1 MPLNKPVHRIAIV
14 GTGVIGASW
23 AALYLARGFDVIATD
38 PAPNAE
44 ANLRKYV
51 DDAWDILT
59 TIGLSPGGRRERLSF
74 TSDMHEALSRADF
87 VQENGPERPDF
98 KVKLYADMD
107 AATPVDSLIASSSSS
122 LTMSV
127 IQAQC
132 QHPERCVIGHPFNP
146 PHIIPLVEVVGGSKT
161 SPAAIEQAMSF
172 YRSIGKKAIYLRK
185 EIPGHVANRLQT
197 ALYKEVLYLIEQG
210 VLSVADADAAVSWG
224 PGLRWGHGS
233 EPAIPPGRRCRR
245 NPALHGTPDARG
257 HREADS
263 GSWDSNDH
271 ARAKADSN
279 RRCAR
284 AGRQA
289 IGGRTREG
297 REPGDCRSAT
307 AARAAR
313 LKAREGTRLDPHI
326 YAPSAQDAQRPH
338 THDAPDDPLIDVNP
352 ARRPN

>member
-1 MPLNKPVHRIAIV
+1 MTMPLNKPVHRIAIV

-23 AALYLARGFDVIATD
+23 AALYLAHGFDVIATD

-59 TIGLSPGGRRERLSF
+59 TIGLSPRAKRERLSF
-74 TSDMHEALSRADF
+74 TSDMREALSRADF

-107 AATPVDSLIASSSSS
+107 AATPADSLIASSSSS
-122 LTMSV
+122 LTMST

-146 PHIIPLVEVVGGSKT
+146 PHIIPLIEVVGGSKT

-172 YRSIGKKAIYLRK
+172 YRSIGKKAIHLRK

-224 PGLRWGHGS
+224 PGLRWGVMGPNLQFHLGGGTGGIQHFMDHLMPGVI
-233 EPAIPPGRRCRR
+233 EKLIPV
-245 NPALHGTPDARG
+245 LGTPTITPELKRTVTEGVLEQAGKRSVEELAQG
-257 HREADS
+257 ENQVIVGLLRL
-263 GSWDSNDH
+263 
-271 ARAKADSN
+271 RAQH
-279 RRCAR
+279 
-284 AGRQA
+284 G
-289 IGGRTREG
+289 
-297 REPGDCRSAT
+297 
-307 AARAAR
+307 
-313 LKAREGTRLDPHI
+313 
-326 YAPSAQDAQRPH
+326 
-338 THDAPDDPLIDVNP
+338 
-352 ARRPN
+352 